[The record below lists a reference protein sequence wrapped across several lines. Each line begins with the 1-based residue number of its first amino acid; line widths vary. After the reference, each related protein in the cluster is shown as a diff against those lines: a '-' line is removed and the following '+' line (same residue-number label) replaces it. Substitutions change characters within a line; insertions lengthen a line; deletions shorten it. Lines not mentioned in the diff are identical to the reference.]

1 MKFNNKEERVYFKK
15 NTYLVV
21 VLVVA
26 LVVVLVVALVV
37 VLVVALVVVL
47 VVALVVV
54 LVVALVVVLV
64 VEAALVVVLVVEVD
78 GLVFWQVAPLQNPV
92 MAPLMQGTPCFLKML
107 SQVMAAE
114 HLGLL
119 LQGPILLPQIWLTLL
134 KVHCPGTPGALQHG
148 PPSQP
153 SAPFLIP
160 SPHLVTT
167 VIVPVKDPVMDGL

>member
-1 MKFNNKEERVYFKK
+1 
-15 NTYLVV
+15 LVV

-26 LVVVLVVALVV
+26 LVVVLVVAFVV
-37 VLVVALVVVL
+37 VLVVAFVVVL
-47 VVALVVV
+47 VVEAAFVVV
-54 LVVALVVVLV
+54 LVVEAALVVVLV

-78 GLVFWQVAPLQNPV
+78 GFVFWQVAPLQNPV

-134 KVHCPGTPGALQHG
+134 KVHCPGIPGALQHG